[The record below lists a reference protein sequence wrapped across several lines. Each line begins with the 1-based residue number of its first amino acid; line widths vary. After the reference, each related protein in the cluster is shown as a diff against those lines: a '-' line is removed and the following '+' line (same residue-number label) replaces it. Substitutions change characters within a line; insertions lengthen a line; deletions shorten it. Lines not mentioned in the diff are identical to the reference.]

1 MLVKKEK
8 RENCETQEKVK
19 KRMLKKICDGFLKP
33 IALRC
38 TKYHLMGNISLTN
51 IFIIFIN

>member
-19 KRMLKKICDGFLKP
+19 KRMLKKISDGFLKP